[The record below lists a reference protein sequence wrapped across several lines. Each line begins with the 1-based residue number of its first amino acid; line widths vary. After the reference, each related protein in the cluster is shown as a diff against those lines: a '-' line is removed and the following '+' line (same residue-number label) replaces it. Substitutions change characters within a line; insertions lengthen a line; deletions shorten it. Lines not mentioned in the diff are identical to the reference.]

1 MESPS
6 NNNYNNI
13 NYLLD
18 NSLNNYSS
26 AEYNLNNGE
35 ELSESNN
42 YNIRNFDTQLDEI
55 FDQLTYAIRNE
66 KQNLKNDKL
75 VFLKEKQKFLEFK
88 NSEKMKLEKE
98 KDQFKEN
105 LKIIESVNIKDSD
118 ILDLDVGGTQKITTL
133 RSTLLKYPNS
143 ALAAMFS
150 GKYEIAKHNERHFID
165 RDGSSFVYMIN
176 FLRNSKIPNF
186 KDKPEEASFYE
197 ELEFWQIPYKDEA
210 INKIQNFFDPEWYA
224 NTLILEYNNT
234 TVKKH
239 NLQHGIVFCKNNMSA
254 TNPYVEFNITMNIP
268 SRGKSHLFIGLVDKT
283 KYKYEMIISTFW
295 KDSPSSYYWDV
306 WNTKLIK
313 TDDNGIQ
320 VGSVSGY
327 GCLCEDYETKIGIK
341 YDSKNRS
348 VSFYKNGINQ
358 GIAFRNVPSGLTPS
372 LDIWF
377 ESGTIEIMKN
387 STVVEKTYI

>member
-1 MESPS
+1 
-6 NNNYNNI
+6 
-13 NYLLD
+13 
-18 NSLNNYSS
+18 
-26 AEYNLNNGE
+26 
-35 ELSESNN
+35 
-42 YNIRNFDTQLDEI
+42 
-55 FDQLTYAIRNE
+55 LTYAIRNE
-66 KQNLKNDKL
+66 KQNLKNEKL

-88 NSEKMKLEKE
+88 NTEKQKLEKE

-165 RDGSSFVYMIN
+165 RDGSSFVYVIN
-176 FLRNSKIPNF
+176 FLRNSKMPNF
-186 KDKPEEASFYE
+186 KDKAEEASFYE
-197 ELEFWQIPYKDEA
+197 VLEFWQIPYKDEA
-210 INKIQNFFDPEWYA
+210 TNKIQNQFDPEWYV

-239 NLQHGIVFCKNNMSA
+239 NLQHGIVFCKNPMSIA
-254 TNPYVEFNITMNIP
+254 NPYVEFNITMNIP

-283 KYKYEMIISTFW
+283 KYKYEMLISTFW

-327 GCLCEDYETKIGIK
+327 GCLCEDYETKIGIR
-341 YDSKNRS
+341 YDNKTRS
-348 VSFYKNGINQ
+348 VSFFKNGINQ

-377 ESGTIEIMKN
+377 ESGTIEILKN
-387 STVVEKTYI
+387 STFVEKTYI